1 MNSQSNDAIIIEQTL
16 NTPVDKV
23 WEAITELQNMKSWY
37 MNALTDFRAE
47 AGFETMF
54 TVHHEGKEFIHLW
67 KVTEVIPRKR
77 ISYEWKYAGY
87 PGNSLVTFELSAAG
101 RKTTVKLTHTGLE
114 SFLPDRHPKLARENF
129 LAGWTALIGT
139 SLKQFT
145 ETQTHG

>member
-1 MNSQSNDAIIIEQTL
+1 MNSQPSDAIIIEQLL
-16 NTPVDKV
+16 NAPVGKV
-23 WEAITELQNMKSWY
+23 WEAITELRHMKSWY

-47 AGFETMF
+47 AGFETRF

-87 PGNSLVTFELSAAG
+87 PGNSLVIFELSALD
-101 RKTTVKLTHTGLE
+101 RRTKVKLTHTGLE
-114 SFLPDRHPKLARENF
+114 SFLPDRHPELGRGNF

-139 SLKQFT
+139 SIGQFLEART
-145 ETQTHG
+145 NG